1 MSELPEPPAPP
12 PPSSRFHAGRLV
24 LGLVVVVIG
33 VTALL
38 QAAGVSDVPWKAVLP
53 GSLIAVGMGLVVA
66 GRRSEGGQGGL
77 IAIGIVLTLLL
88 AAASAV
94 DIPLEG
100 GVGERTERPT
110 TLSGVKSEYR
120 LAVGQLTLDLTGVPV
135 PVPVTGTSRTVRAR
149 VGVGQLIVSLPAG
162 QLVAVRGHAS
172 VGQVTIF
179 GQSDGGFGVD
189 KDVVPS
195 APAGQP
201 LVYSLDLSVGIGEV
215 VVQYG

>member
-1 MSELPEPPAPP
+1 MSELPEPPASPP
-12 PPSSRFHAGRLV
+12 PTSFRFHAGRLV

-38 QAAGVSDVPWKAVLP
+38 QSGGVTDVPWKAVLP
-53 GSLIAVGMGLVVA
+53 GSLIAIGLGLVIA
-66 GRRSEGGQGGL
+66 GRRSESGQGGL
-77 IAIGIVLTLLL
+77 ITIGIVLTLLL

-110 TLSGVKSEYR
+110 SLSGVRSDYR

-135 PVPVTGTSRTVRAR
+135 PVTGSARTVRAR
-149 VGVGQLIVSLPAG
+149 VGVGQLIVELPSD
-162 QLVAVRGHAS
+162 QLAAVKAHAS
-172 VGQVTIF
+172 MGQVTIF

-189 KDVVPS
+189 KDVAPS
-195 APAGQP
+195 APFHQP
-201 LVYSLDLSVGIGEV
+201 IVFSLDLSVGIGEV
-215 VVQYG
+215 LVQHG

>member
-1 MSELPEPPAPP
+1 MSDLPEAPASP

-53 GSLIAVGMGLVVA
+53 GSLIAIGLGLVIA
-66 GRRSEGGQGGL
+66 GRRSESGQGGL
-77 IAIGIVLTLLL
+77 IAIGIVLTVLL

-110 TLSGVKSEYR
+110 SLSEVKSEYR
-120 LAVGQLTLDLTGVPV
+120 LAVGQLTLDLTSV
-135 PVPVTGTSRTVRAR
+135 PVPVTGTVSTVRAR
-149 VGVGQLIVSLPAG
+149 VGVGQLIVELPSDRLA
-162 QLVAVRGHAS
+162 VVRGHTGM
-172 VGQVTIF
+172 GQVTIF
-179 GQSDGGFGVD
+179 GESDGGFGVD
-189 KDVVPS
+189 KGVTPL
-195 APAGQP
+195 APAGEP
-201 LVYSLDLSVGIGEV
+201 IVFSLDLSVGIGEV
-215 VVQYG
+215 LVQHG

>member
-1 MSELPEPPAPP
+1 MSELPEPPASPP
-12 PPSSRFHAGRLV
+12 PTSSRFHAGRLV

-38 QAAGVSDVPWKAVLP
+38 QSAGVTDVPWKAVLP
-53 GSLIAVGMGLVVA
+53 GSLIAVGVGLVVA
-66 GRRSEGGQGGL
+66 GRRSESGQGGL

-110 TLSGVKSEYR
+110 SLSGVRSEYR

-135 PVPVTGTSRTVRAR
+135 PVTGSARTVRAR
-149 VGVGQLIVSLPAG
+149 VGVGQLIVSLPAD
-162 QLVAVRGHAS
+162 QLVAVKGHAS
-172 VGQVTIF
+172 MGQVTIF

-195 APAGQP
+195 APPGQR